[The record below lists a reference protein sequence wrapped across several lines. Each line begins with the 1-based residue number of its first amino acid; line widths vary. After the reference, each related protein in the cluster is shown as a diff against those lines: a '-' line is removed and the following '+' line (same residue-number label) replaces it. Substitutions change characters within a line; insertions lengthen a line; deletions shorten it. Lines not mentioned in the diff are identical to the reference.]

1 MYIYYIMDIL
11 KNIDLSISQCEM
23 SDIIEETHRF
33 LLHISLVHVLTYI
46 MDEKTEL
53 FTKDIIRTLAVTA
66 IAIII
71 YNIFFRKI
79 IKPKLKKVKSACYIN
94 IGNTSNVSA
103 IYGAK

>member
-1 MYIYYIMDIL
+1 
-11 KNIDLSISQCEM
+11 
-23 SDIIEETHRF
+23 
-33 LLHISLVHVLTYI
+33 VPPVVVLPNPPPPPEPPFPPIAEPPGTPRAPYPPPVAV